1 MNNKVNLVFSAVP
14 SWDSATNAS
23 LRASGI
29 DELILFGNELDTIS
43 IGAVPSEDTFTS
55 GVVDCFYVPENLS
68 DFGTQIYSAQSVTR
82 QDVKRKLAVRLPQ
95 VTLGQGLFV
104 ISAADTFQQ
113 YFMNSVVVRTSS
125 GYIRWGIANF
135 TANQA
140 TNPLVDGNQ
149 GTLQGLWSFFDI
161 DSTNLLLQG

>member
-1 MNNKVNLVFSAVP
+1 MNNKVNLVFNTTP
-14 SWDSATNAS
+14 SWDSATNAL

-29 DELILFGNELDTIS
+29 DELILFGNELDCVAVS
-43 IGAVPSEDTFTS
+43 AVPNEDTFTS
-55 GVVDCFYVPENLS
+55 GVVDSFYVPENLA
-68 DFGTQIYSAQSVTR
+68 DFSTHIFAKQSVTR
-82 QDVKRKLAVRLPQ
+82 QDVKRKLAIRLPQ
-95 VTLGQGLFV
+95 VTLGQGLLV
-104 ISAADTFQQ
+104 ISASDTFQQ
-113 YFMNSVVVRTSS
+113 YFMNSVVLKTTS

>member
-14 SWDSATNAS
+14 AWDTATNAQ

-29 DELILFGNELDTIS
+29 DELILFGNELDMIS
-43 IGAVPSEDTFTS
+43 IAAVPNEEIFIS
-55 GVVDCFYVPENLS
+55 GSVDCFYVPENLA
-68 DFGTQIYSAQSVTR
+68 DFGANIQSAQSVTR

-95 VTLGQGLFV
+95 VTLGQGLLV
-104 ISAADTFQQ
+104 LSAADTFQQ

-125 GYIRWGIANF
+125 GWLRWGIANF

-149 GTLQGLWSFFDI
+149 GALQGLWSFFDI

>member
-1 MNNKVNLVFSAVP
+1 MNNKVNLVFSATP
-14 SWDSATNAS
+14 SWDTATNAA

-29 DELILFGNELDTIS
+29 DELILFGNELDMIA
-43 IGAVPSEDTFTS
+43 IGAVPNEEIFTS
-55 GVVDCFYVPENLS
+55 GSVDCFYVPENLS
-68 DFGTQIYSAQSVTR
+68 DFGANVFAAQSVTR

-104 ISAADTFQQ
+104 LSAADTFQQ
-113 YFMNSVVVRTSS
+113 YFMNSVLVRTNS
-125 GYIRWGIANF
+125 GFLRWGIANF